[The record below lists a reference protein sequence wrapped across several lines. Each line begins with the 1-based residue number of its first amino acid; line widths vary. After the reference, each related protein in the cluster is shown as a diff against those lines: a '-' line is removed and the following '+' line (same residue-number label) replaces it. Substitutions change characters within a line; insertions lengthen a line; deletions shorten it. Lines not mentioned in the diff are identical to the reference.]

1 MTGARATGRPSSIP
15 TMSSSGSR
23 KTPSPMSMHPA
34 FGRVRLSPRWRPL
47 DPSGR
52 PSQSI
57 RIIWNV
63 IRTVTP
69 VTSFG
74 RTGSCRAGRRLVRRW
89 PARPV
94 SVTKGSDLLVAALEN
109 EGVECIFAIPGEEN
123 LDVLE
128 SLRRSKIKLVL
139 TRHEQAAGFMA
150 ATYGRLTGRAGVCLT
165 TLGPGALNLTTAAAY
180 AHLGAM
186 PMVMI
191 TGQKAIRSSRQAR
204 FQIVDIVATMRP
216 LTKMATQIVAAQSI
230 PTLVRDAFRVAQQ
243 ERPGPVH
250 LELPEDIA
258 ADEAAADVVP
268 LHVVELPVAPAA
280 AIERATAMI
289 MGASRPLVMLGAA
302 ASRPHLAEPL
312 SAFVRRC
319 RIPFFNTQMGKGAV
333 NAGSNLYMGTAALSE
348 RDWVHEA
355 IDQADLII
363 SIGHDTVEKP
373 PFLMGH
379 DGPQVIHVGATP
391 ATVEQ
396 VYFPQ
401 AEIVGDG
408 GAGLAALADRLEGKL
423 PNASALLG
431 LREAILGRLAERSTD
446 VRFPLTPQ
454 RIVHDVRAVIPADG
468 IVALDNG
475 MYKIWFARCYRTRS
489 ANTLLLDNALATMG
503 AGLPSAMMASL
514 LYPGRRV
521 MAVCGDGGFMM
532 NSQEMETAVRLG
544 LNLVVLIVQ
553 DNAYG
558 MIRWKQAVDGFAD
571 WGLTFGDPDFVA
583 YAAAYGARGRRVTT
597 ASGLAPALEEAF
609 SAGGLHL
616 ITVPIDYS

>member
-1 MTGARATGRPSSIP
+1 M
-15 TMSSSGSR
+15 
-23 KTPSPMSMHPA
+23 
-34 FGRVRLSPRWRPL
+34 
-47 DPSGR
+47 
-52 PSQSI
+52 
-57 RIIWNV
+57 
-63 IRTVTP
+63 
-69 VTSFG
+69 
-74 RTGSCRAGRRLVRRW
+74 
-89 PARPV
+89 
-94 SVTKGSDLLVAALEN
+94 TKGSDLLVAALEN
-109 EGVECIFAIPGEEN
+109 EGVAYIFAIPGEEN

-128 SLRRSKIKLVL
+128 SLRRSRIKLVL

-150 ATYGRLTGRAGVCLT
+150 ATYGRLNGRAGVCLT

-204 FQIVDIVATMRP
+204 FQIVDIVAAMRP
-216 LTKMATQIVAAQSI
+216 LTKMATQIVSAQSI

-258 ADEAAADVVP
+258 ADEAVADIIP
-268 LHVVELPVAPAA
+268 PHAVELPVAPAA
-280 AIERATAMI
+280 AIERAAAMI

-302 ASRPHLAEPL
+302 ASRPQLAEPL

-319 RIPFFNTQMGKGAV
+319 KIPFFNTQMGKGAV
-333 NAGSNLYMGTAALSE
+333 NAGSSLYMGTAALSE

-379 DGPQVIHVGATP
+379 HGPQVIHVGATP

-401 AEIVGDG
+401 AEIVGDV
-408 GAGLAALADRLEGKL
+408 GASLAGLADRLEGKL
-423 PNASALLG
+423 PHASALLN
-431 LREAILGRLAERSTD
+431 LREGILAHLAERSTED
-446 VRFPLTPQ
+446 RFPLTPQ
-454 RIVHDVRAVIPADG
+454 RIVHDVRQVIPADG

-475 MYKIWFARCYRTRS
+475 MYKIWFARNYRTTI

-503 AGLPSAMMASL
+503 AGLPSAIAASL
-514 LYPGRRV
+514 IHPDRRV
-521 MAVCGDGGFMM
+521 LAVCGDGGFMM
-532 NSQEMETAVRLG
+532 NSQELETAVRLK
-544 LNLVVLIVQ
+544 LNLVVLVLE
-553 DNAYG
+553 DRAYG
-558 MIRWKQAVDGFAD
+558 MIRWKQEVDGFSD
-571 WGLTFGDPDFVA
+571 FGLDFGNPDFVA
-583 YAAAYGARGRRVTT
+583 YAKSYGARGSRV
-597 ASGLAPALEEAF
+597 GNAPELSTMLEAAF
-609 SAGGLHL
+609 KQGGVHL
-616 ITVPIDYS
+616 VVAPVDYSENMRVLVNELHSVVQAV